1 MLAYILAKVFSPIDL
16 KRSSKLVNENKK
28 LKLSIHLLMDI

>member
-28 LKLSIHLLMDI
+28 LKLFKTSSSL

>member
-1 MLAYILAKVFSPIDL
+1 MLAYILAKVFSHIDL

-28 LKLSIHLLMDI
+28 LKLFKTSSSL